1 MPERYTITA
10 SSEQLEKAF
19 QIEVSDLYLPKYN
32 AGPAQLLPVITS
44 SGIGGL
50 SYFYWG
56 TIPGWSNNKSIS
68 KKLLTAPADL
78 ILEKEGYKK
87 AFLSKRCI
95 IPADGYYAWKQV
107 GKKTKIPYRVVLGS
121 QSLFSFAGIWEEF
134 EDEKDETHHIFRIVT
149 VTANNLL
156 NDLDDS
162 MPLILEKD
170 QYKKWLQMD
179 SKTEDLVAMFKTYP
193 EDKMFKYAV
202 SSKLEN
208 TNYNDPDL
216 IEKVTPMDQHGNYS
230 LFG

>member
-10 SSEQLEKAF
+10 SPDQLEKAF

-50 SYFYWG
+50 SFFYWG
-56 TIPGWSNNKSIS
+56 TIPGWSNNKAIS
-68 KKLLTAPADL
+68 KKLLTAPDDQ

-87 AFLSKRCI
+87 AFRTKRCI

-107 GKKTKIPYRVVLGS
+107 GKKTKIPYRVVLGD
-121 QSLFSFAGIWEEF
+121 QAIFSFAGIWEEF
-134 EDEKDETHHIFRIVT
+134 EDEHDETHHIFRIVT
-149 VTANNLL
+149 VKANSLL
-156 NDLDDS
+156 IDLDDR
-162 MPLILEKD
+162 MPLILEPAQCKR
-170 QYKKWLQMD
+170 WLNMD
-179 SKTEDLVAMFKTYP
+179 SQMEDLVALFKTYP
-193 EDKMFKYAV
+193 VEKMFRYTV

-208 TNYNDPDL
+208 SDYNDPDL
-216 IEKVTPMDQHGNYS
+216 IAKVTPMDQHGNYS

>member
-1 MPERYTITA
+1 
-10 SSEQLEKAF
+10 
-19 QIEVSDLYLPKYN
+19 
-32 AGPAQLLPVITS
+32 
-44 SGIGGL
+44 
-50 SYFYWG
+50 
-56 TIPGWSNNKSIS
+56 
-68 KKLLTAPADL
+68 
-78 ILEKEGYKK
+78 
-87 AFLSKRCI
+87 
-95 IPADGYYAWKQV
+95 
-107 GKKTKIPYRVVLGS
+107 
-121 QSLFSFAGIWEEF
+121 GIWEEV